1 MAGPA
6 VRAFAKAFV
15 DRIRALVSQPS
26 QPVTV
31 HLTTHPF
38 SNGLMEARDRLA
50 ARKPGEPDPLVDPK
64 GLPAQLAGLRSDAE
78 QRLEIERK
86 AGR

>member
-6 VRAFAKAFV
+6 ARAFTKSFV
-15 DRIRALVSQPS
+15 
-26 QPVTV
+26 VTV

-38 SNGLMEARDRLA
+38 SNGLARDRLA
-50 ARKPGEPDPLVDPK
+50 ARKPGEPHPLVDPQ
-64 GLPAQLAGLRSDAE
+64 GLLAQLAALRSGAE
-78 QRLEIERK
+78 RRLEIERK

>member
-1 MAGPA
+1 MAYIA
-6 VRAFAKAFV
+6 SV
-15 DRIRALVSQPS
+15 DRIRALVNRPS

-50 ARKPGEPDPLVDPK
+50 ARKPGEPNPLVDPQ
-64 GLPAQLAGLRSDAE
+64 GLLAQLATLRHGAV
-78 QRLEIERK
+78 QRLAVERK